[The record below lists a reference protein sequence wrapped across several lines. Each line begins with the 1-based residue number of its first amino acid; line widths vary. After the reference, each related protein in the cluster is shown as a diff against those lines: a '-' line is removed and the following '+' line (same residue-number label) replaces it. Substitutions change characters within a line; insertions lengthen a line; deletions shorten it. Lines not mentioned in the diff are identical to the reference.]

1 MRDNIAALSF
11 ALFAITH
18 PGGFAPILFDFEI
31 KIGQIRQQT
40 KNILARTPNAAHCEG
55 ETLSSSW
62 STQNLRLLR
71 QNRSSHQL

>member
-31 KIGQIRQQT
+31 QIGQIRQQT
-40 KNILARTPNAAHCEG
+40 KKNTRENTNCRP
-55 ETLSSSW
+55 
-62 STQNLRLLR
+62 LRGR
-71 QNRSSHQL
+71 DFIQ